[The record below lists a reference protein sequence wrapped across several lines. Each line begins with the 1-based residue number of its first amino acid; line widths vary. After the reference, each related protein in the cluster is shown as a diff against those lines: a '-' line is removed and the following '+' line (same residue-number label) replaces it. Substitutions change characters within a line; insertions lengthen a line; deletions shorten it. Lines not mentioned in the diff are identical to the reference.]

1 MTTYSQ
7 EFQEKM
13 VEKLLCPDGP
23 TVIQLTKESGVSK
36 SALYKWLK
44 NFNQKASNKIEA
56 STVKMT
62 VNSDKPSNKNVPIR
76 PQNWSAVDK
85 LNAINVTLSM
95 TDEEIGL
102 YCRENGIYSR
112 HLMEWRQSI
121 IEGLKPSVN
130 KEQKIENI
138 KLKTELKSLKS
149 ELNRKDRALAETTAL
164 LVLKKKANLIW
175 GDEKDD

>member
-1 MTTYSQ
+1 
-7 EFQEKM
+7 
-13 VEKLLCPDGP
+13 
-23 TVIQLTKESGVSK
+23 
-36 SALYKWLK
+36 
-44 NFNQKASNKIEA
+44 
-56 STVKMT
+56 
-62 VNSDKPSNKNVPIR
+62 
-76 PQNWSAVDK
+76 
-85 LNAINVTLSM
+85 
-95 TDEEIGL
+95 
-102 YCRENGIYSR
+102 
-112 HLMEWRQSI
+112 MEWRQSI